1 MTECLSVVAYAPS
14 KSFTEISVK
23 TFTAAREKTMPTDVG
38 QQAPDFSL
46 YDADKNLRS
55 LSEFRGRN
63 VVLAFFP
70 GAFTGTCTDEMCN
83 FQDRLEEFNSI
94 NAQVIGVSVDPP
106 FSQKEWTTQNRITY
120 PFLSD
125 FNRQVVTDYDVTF
138 ENLAGLQGY
147 ISANRAIVIIDR
159 SGVIQY
165 KWVAANPGVEPDYDE
180 VKQALVS
187 LNA

>member
-1 MTECLSVVAYAPS
+1 VVAYAPS

-70 GAFTGTCTDEMCN
+70 GAFTGTCTNEMCN
-83 FQDRLEEFNSI
+83 FQDRLEEFNLI
-94 NAQVIGVSVDPP
+94 NAQVIGISVDPP
-106 FSQKEWTTQNRITY
+106 FSQKEWTTQNQITY

-125 FNRQVVTDYDVTF
+125 FNRQVVKDYDVTF
-138 ENLAGLQGY
+138 EDLAGLQGY
-147 ISANRAIVIIDR
+147 VSANRAVVIIDR
-159 SGVIQY
+159 AGVIQY

-180 VKQALVS
+180 VKRALTP